1 MTQDTENLTFKAL
14 CEIEPK
20 LKDLY
25 DQVLYERKWEAI
37 RQLNLWNHYKS
48 TFTQLVGDQAEST
61 DTMLLTPEAYT
72 VVYDTILSTLTGGRH
87 WNHTGEAIT
96 NDEK

>member
-1 MTQDTENLTFKAL
+1 MTDKPTFAEL

-25 DQVLYERKWEAI
+25 DQVLYERKWRLI
-37 RQLNLWNHYKS
+37 RDNNLWQHYKS

-61 DTMLLTPEAYT
+61 DTRLLSPEAYQ
-72 VVYDTILSTLTGGRH
+72 VVYDTIMTTLTGGH
-87 WNHTGEAIT
+87 KWDHTGRQ
-96 NDEK
+96 